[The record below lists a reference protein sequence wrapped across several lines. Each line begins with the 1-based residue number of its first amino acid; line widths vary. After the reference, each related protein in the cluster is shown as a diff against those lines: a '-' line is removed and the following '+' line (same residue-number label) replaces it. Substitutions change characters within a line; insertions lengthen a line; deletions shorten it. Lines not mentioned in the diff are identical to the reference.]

1 MAVRQCAR
9 DEPPGLVAVHRM
21 EAVGRSKSSLG
32 DPELSTTSDDH
43 SVAAERRTTPRFKCQ
58 GSISIRQQQT
68 RFPVGAAVTDISLN
82 GCYVELLTT
91 LPVGTKVDLLLQVAE
106 ITVHCAGEV
115 VTSHPGVGMGIKFEQ
130 MSETDRGALE
140 NAIARVSSS
149 T

>member
-1 MAVRQCAR
+1 MRVTTAR
-9 DEPPGLVAVHRM
+9 SG
-21 EAVGRSKSSLG
+21 GRAPNGSSWQIKVFLG
-32 DPELSTTSDDH
+32 EPELSTTSDDH

-106 ITVHCAGEV
+106 VTVHCAGEV